1 MEGVGISRRDMDPGP
16 SKDGWMDTYY
26 RSSDYIL
33 QVWFE
38 SEEDFQVVQ
47 IKFDEKTFMGFR
59 KATQLFCA
67 ADQVR
72 GGAHQGRARLCR
84 HRRPDHRCV
93 GGWSKCWRGVP
104 ATARSW
110 ALVIGGLI
118 IIEICQSCVAKK
130 KSSKFQ

>member
-47 IKFDEKTFMGFR
+47 IKFDEKSSYWFQKSNFFVLQIKFEAAHIKGELGFV
-59 KATQLFCA
+59 AIDDLTIAVLEAGANAGVECPQLP
-67 ADQVR
+67 
-72 GGAHQGRARLCR
+72 GHGH
-84 HRRPDHRCV
+84 
-93 GGWSKCWRGVP
+93 WS
-104 ATARSW
+104 
-110 ALVIGGLI
+110 LV
-118 IIEICQSCVAKK
+118 A
-130 KSSKFQ
+130 SS